1 MKKLGKGISHIPWE
15 DISLVHKALPE
26 VKKKKINM
34 QHKNESDQMTGRV
47 SKCYG
52 YAKIHKLKT

>member
-15 DISLVHKALPE
+15 DISLVHKVLPE
-26 VKKKKINM
+26 VKKNVNM

-47 SKCYG
+47 SKCYE
-52 YAKIHKLKT
+52 YAKSHKLKT